1 MASTADGY
9 PVGSVADGTPVASM
23 ADGFPIVLDLR
34 DRSCLVVG
42 GGPVAEAKVLSLLRA
57 GASLTVVSPTLTEG
71 LAALA
76 RDGRIG
82 HVARPYGRADLDGQW
97 LVFVATGDPSVTTA
111 VREDARAARV
121 WVNAADDP
129 VYCDFLLPSV
139 LRRGRLVVAVG
150 SGGGSPGLARAI
162 REDLEAH
169 FPEDYALLLD
179 LAADVRRGSRGRPGA
194 PGGDAWRGA
203 LDPEIRRL
211 LGEGRRDEAEALLRQ
226 RLGGAACG

>member
-9 PVGSVADGTPVASM
+9 PV
-23 ADGFPIVLDLR
+23 VLDLR
-34 DRSCLVVG
+34 GRACLVVG
-42 GGPVAEAKVLSLLRA
+42 GGAVAEAKVKSLLRA
-57 GASLTVVSPTLTEG
+57 GAVLTVVSPTLTEG

-76 RDGRIG
+76 RAGRIA
-82 HVARPYGRADLDGQW
+82 HVARPYERQDLDGQW
-97 LVFVATGDPSVTTA
+97 LAFVATGDRSVTNA
-111 VREDARAARV
+111 VREDAQAARV

-150 SGGGSPGLARAI
+150 SSGGSPGLARAI
-162 REDLEAH
+162 REELEAH

-179 LAADVRRGSRGRPGA
+179 LAAEVRRGFRGRPGA
-194 PGGDAWRGA
+194 PAGDAWRGA

-211 LGEGRRDEAEALLRQ
+211 LADGRRGEAEALLRQ
-226 RLGGAACG
+226 RLGVTACR